1 MGDRQLSRTILI
13 SALVVTTATVAACS
27 SSTTGGTAPA
37 ASSLPIPPSR
47 SGATAAAGSSS
58 VVGAPSVASP
68 TGPASGTTEASQTSA
83 SSPPTTLDVSAFAGT
98 WHGHERSLTVRAD
111 GRGVLQ
117 YADGAEGPNY
127 TITFHTSS
135 ATTSVASIVVDSY
148 RTQFVNGY
156 HPPALDPPAH
166 VGQLSHLYR
175 KLGDTIRVDLPNA
188 ANYQLVCGSHAA
200 PSACGA

>member
-13 SALVVTTATVAACS
+13 SALVVTTATVPACS

-37 ASSLPIPPSR
+37 SSSVPTPPSR

-68 TGPASGTTEASQTSA
+68 GPVSGTTGASQTSA
-83 SSPPTTLDVSAFAGT
+83 SSSPTTLDVSGFAGT
-98 WHGHERSLTVRAD
+98 WHGHERSLTVRTD

-127 TITFHTSS
+127 TITFHISS

-166 VGQLSHLYR
+166 AGQLSHLYR

-188 ANYQLVCGSHAA
+188 ANYQLVCGPHSA